1 MTTEHYDP
9 KFINNNPWQTRS
21 REPDPAYIQELAQ
34 DIKAN
39 GLLQTPIGRII
50 QINGSAQV
58 QLAVGHNRLRAYLYL
73 KLPLMP
79 VDVRELSD
87 EQMADFAWSENEKR
101 RDHTAIERA
110 MAIQKRIDD
119 FGWSN
124 RVCSEHLGID
134 HSTLSNILRLLKL
147 PENIQDEIL
156 QGKLSERQAEAML
169 PIFDVPASMDRNFG
183 FWSYRFSE
191 QAHISIN
198 TLSEIVIKQGWSSDV
213 IRKVVDEYFE
223 RFGKDL
229 KNAEFKLDQLI
240 PEGNDVYC
248 GLCKTC
254 DKRMASRN
262 FCFDQGCF
270 KAKTEFIHQEYLLKA
285 SAASGY
291 PLDDVEKGGYP
302 STLPDYD
309 KKARER
315 IIASKCPSLVLIFQ
329 KDATDIEGYPNVR
342 LVCTKRNNS
351 CSCIKGLN
359 VLASQGNLPPQVAS
373 PMISEGTGETMIEV
387 KSAETLT
394 SDEGEKAELIQ
405 AAPAITSDELEEAA
419 RQARRGK
426 MAVEKQ
432 KEEIQRKLAKHLLQA
447 IEMLKPG
454 AFYIGIHRDRYPSKS
469 NLELEK
475 IFKYLANEGARVL
488 MPIGADNIDQEM
500 KWINESLKKLE
511 LEPFSLE
518 EPKPASMELIELMN
532 KAEKDAEKAA
542 KIPIF

>member
-1 MTTEHYDP
+1 MM
-9 KFINNNPWQTRS
+9 INKYANEIIIHNPWQTRS
-21 REPDPAYIQELAQ
+21 REPDATYIQELAQ
-34 DIKAN
+34 DINTN
-39 GLLQTPIGRII
+39 GLLQVPIGRLISVD
-50 QINGSAQV
+50 GEERV
-58 QLAVGHNRLRAYLYL
+58 QLAFGHNRLRAYIWLQNNEIGWSR
-73 KLPLMP
+73 MP
-79 VDVRELSD
+79 VDVRELTN

-110 MAIQKRIDD
+110 MAIQKRIND

-124 RVCSEHLGID
+124 RVCAEHLGIN

-183 FWSYRFSE
+183 FWSYRFGLD
-191 QAHISIN
+191 HISIN

-213 IRKVVDEYFE
+213 IREVVDEYFK

-229 KNAEFKLDQLI
+229 KEAEFKLDQLL
-240 PEGNDVYC
+240 PEGKDIYC

-254 DKRMASRN
+254 DKHMASRN
-262 FCFDQGCF
+262 LCFDQRCF
-270 KAKTEFIHQEYLLKA
+270 KAKTEYIHQEYLLKA

-302 STLPDYD
+302 SALPDYD
-309 KKARER
+309 KETRDR
-315 IIASKCPSLVLIFQ
+315 IIASKCPSLVLIYQ
-329 KDATDIEGYPNVR
+329 KNAEDVEGYPNAR

-351 CSCIKGLN
+351 CSCIKGLS
-359 VLASQGNLPPQVAS
+359 VLASQGSLPPREFR
-373 PMISEGTGETMIEV
+373 PMISEGTGEVMIEV
-387 KSAETLT
+387 KPGEEIT
-394 SDEGEKAELIQ
+394 SDEGEKIDLMQ
-405 AAPAITSDELEEAA
+405 TPTAISSDELEEAA

-469 NLELEK
+469 NLELGK

-500 KWINESLKKLE
+500 KWINESLKRLD
-511 LEPFSLE
+511 LEPFLME
-518 EPKPASMELIELMN
+518 EPKPVEVMKVEQ
-532 KAEKDAEKAA
+532 DV
-542 KIPIF
+542 KIPVL